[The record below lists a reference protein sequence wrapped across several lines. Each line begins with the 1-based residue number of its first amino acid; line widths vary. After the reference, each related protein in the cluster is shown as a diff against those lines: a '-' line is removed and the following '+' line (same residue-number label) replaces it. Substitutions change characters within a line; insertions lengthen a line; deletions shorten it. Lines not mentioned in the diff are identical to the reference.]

1 MMQSNYINFKE
12 MSMIKEKKINQ
23 KNIFNLFIALIILF
37 NPDYLVAQELDSGDT
52 AWILTST
59 ALVLFMTL
67 PGLALFY
74 GGLVRVKNILSVL
87 IQCFVIACIV
97 SVIWVIFG
105 YSLAFKGSGS
115 YFGDLSS
122 LFLSGIG
129 RDSLSGSI
137 PETLFVMFQMTF
149 AIITPALV
157 IGAFVE
163 RIKFSAVCLFTIF
176 WVTLVYLPACHMV
189 WGGGYLSS
197 IGVIDFAGGLVVH
210 VTCGVAALVSAL
222 IIGPRKGFPS
232 TPMPPHNR
240 TMVVIGAAMLW
251 VGWFGFNAGSA
262 VAANGDAGMAM
273 LVTHIS
279 AAVAALVWMSVEWIK
294 QGKPTVV
301 GIATGMVAGLAT
313 ITPAAGTVGPEGALL
328 IGLLAGVV
336 CFYSTQLIK
345 AVLKIDDSLD
355 VFPVHGVGGMLGI
368 IMLSLVGNPDG
379 FLGAGASG
387 ISESGAA
394 SQLSVQ
400 LIGIALIFVWTA
412 VFTWIILKLISM
424 ITGLRVDDETESQ
437 GLDLISHGERGYNM
451 E

>member
-1 MMQSNYINFKE
+1 MK
-12 MSMIKEKKINQ
+12 MIKESRINKKH
-23 KNIFNLFIALIILF
+23 IFNLLLTLFIFLSPKNALA
-37 NPDYLVAQELDSGDT
+37 NELNSGDT

-97 SVIWVIFG
+97 SVIWVIYG
-105 YSLAFKGSGS
+105 YSLAFKGSGL
-115 YFGDLSS
+115 YIGDFSS
-122 LFLSGIG
+122 VFLNGIS
-129 RDSLSGSI
+129 RNSLSGTI

-163 RIKFSAVCLFTIF
+163 RIKFSAVCLFTVF

-189 WGGGYLSS
+189 WGGGYLGS

-210 VTCGVAALVSAL
+210 VTCGVAALVSA
-222 IIGPRKGFPS
+222 IMIGPRKGFPH
-232 TPMPPHNR
+232 TPLPPHNR

-262 VAANGDAGMAM
+262 VAANGDAAMAM

-294 QGKPTVV
+294 HGKPTVV

-328 IGLLAGVV
+328 IGLLAGIV
-336 CFYSTQLIK
+336 CFYATQLIK
-345 AVLKIDDSLD
+345 SVLKIDDSLD

-368 IMLSLVGNPDG
+368 IMLSIVGNPDG
-379 FLGAGASG
+379 FLGSGASG
-387 ISESGAA
+387 ISESGALN
-394 SQLSVQ
+394 QLMIQ
-400 LIGIALIFVWTA
+400 LLGIALIFVWTA
-412 VFTWIILKLISM
+412 VLTWIILKIISH

-437 GLDLISHGERGYNM
+437 GLDLMSHGERGYNM

>member
-1 MMQSNYINFKE
+1 MK
-12 MSMIKEKKINQ
+12 MIKESRINKKH
-23 KNIFNLFIALIILF
+23 IFNLLLTLFIFLSPRNALA
-37 NPDYLVAQELDSGDT
+37 NELNSGDT

-97 SVIWVIFG
+97 SVIWVIYG
-105 YSLAFKGSGS
+105 YSLAFKGSGL
-115 YFGDLSS
+115 YIGDFSS
-122 LFLSGIG
+122 VFLNGIS
-129 RDSLSGSI
+129 RNSLLGSI

-163 RIKFSAVCLFTIF
+163 RIKFSAVCLFTVF

-189 WGGGYLSS
+189 WGGGYLGS

-210 VTCGVAALVSAL
+210 VTCGVAALVSA
-222 IIGPRKGFPS
+222 IMIGPRKGFPH
-232 TPMPPHNR
+232 TPLPPHNR

-262 VAANGDAGMAM
+262 VAANGDAAMAM

-328 IGLLAGVV
+328 IGLLAGIV
-336 CFYSTQLIK
+336 CFYATQLIK
-345 AVLKIDDSLD
+345 SVLKIDDSLD

-368 IMLSLVGNPDG
+368 IMLSIVGNPDG
-379 FLGAGASG
+379 FLGSGASG
-387 ISESGAA
+387 ISESGALN
-394 SQLSVQ
+394 QLMIQ
-400 LIGIALIFVWTA
+400 LLGIALIFLWTA
-412 VFTWIILKLISM
+412 VFTWIILKIISH

-437 GLDLISHGERGYNM
+437 GLDLMSHGERGYNM

>member
-1 MMQSNYINFKE
+1 MK
-12 MSMIKEKKINQ
+12 MIKESRINKKH
-23 KNIFNLFIALIILF
+23 IFNLLLTLFIFLSPKNALA
-37 NPDYLVAQELDSGDT
+37 NELNSGDT

-97 SVIWVIFG
+97 SVIWIIYG
-105 YSLAFKGSGS
+105 YSLAFKGSGL
-115 YFGDLSS
+115 YIGDFSS
-122 LFLSGIG
+122 VFLNGIS
-129 RDSLSGSI
+129 RNSLSGSI

-163 RIKFSAVCLFTIF
+163 RIKFSAVCLFTVF

-189 WGGGYLSS
+189 WGGGYLGS

-210 VTCGVAALVSAL
+210 VTCGVAALVSA
-222 IIGPRKGFPS
+222 IMIGPRKGFPH
-232 TPMPPHNR
+232 TPLPPHNR

-262 VAANGDAGMAM
+262 VAANGDAAMAM

-328 IGLLAGVV
+328 IGLLAGIV
-336 CFYSTQLIK
+336 CFYATQLIK
-345 AVLKIDDSLD
+345 SVLKIDDSLD

-368 IMLSLVGNPDG
+368 IMLSIVGNPDG
-379 FLGAGASG
+379 FLGSGASG
-387 ISESGAA
+387 ISESGALN
-394 SQLSVQ
+394 QLMIQ
-400 LIGIALIFVWTA
+400 LLGIALIFVWTA
-412 VFTWIILKLISM
+412 VLTWIILKIISH

-437 GLDLISHGERGYNM
+437 GLDLMSHGERGYNM